1 MLVVF
6 ATTLLERFIY
16 PLICLKHMQE
26 ILEQAGLSKNEAQ
39 VYLALCS
46 LGLASAYRIGEK
58 ARLFRPNVY
67 EALQRLMGKNI
78 VTEKHI
84 GGKVLYVAS
93 DPSMIVE
100 FLDNKK
106 KKVESLIPQLR
117 LQQQSV
123 MKESVFQE
131 YKGAEAV
138 VNGLFHFLDFQEPIL
153 VWGIPR
159 TAYSLLKPRID
170 VFHNERIRKNIV
182 MKHIYNSTAYE
193 RIAVLK
199 KMPYTKIRILP
210 ALYDSEVA
218 TNVCGD
224 EVMFV
229 LFKPPLKVM
238 LIKDKDMAQ
247 AYKKYFEILW
257 KDAKKA

>member
-1 MLVVF
+1 
-6 ATTLLERFIY
+6 
-16 PLICLKHMQE
+16 
-26 ILEQAGLSKNEAQ
+26 
-39 VYLALCS
+39 
-46 LGLASAYRIGEK
+46 
-58 ARLFRPNVY
+58 
-67 EALQRLMGKNI
+67 
-78 VTEKHI
+78 
-84 GGKVLYVAS
+84 
-93 DPSMIVE
+93 
-100 FLDNKK
+100 
-106 KKVESLIPQLR
+106 
-117 LQQQSV
+117 
-123 MKESVFQE
+123 
-131 YKGAEAV
+131 
-138 VNGLFHFLDFQEPIL
+138 
-153 VWGIPR
+153 
-159 TAYSLLKPRID
+159 
-170 VFHNERIRKNIV
+170 